1 MVRTTKQMLA
11 CFVSENQD
19 DWDTKLLYLQF
30 AYNTAV
36 HASTKQSPFEMT
48 FGCLPK
54 MPLDIICHNEESRFI
69 ENFDTVEAFR
79 QLNNGQL
86 TDPSKILGVYNEQMP
101 TIALEYVTELKERLG
116 TTFAVATK
124 SRDIAVDRYKFNHDR
139 RLHPIKY
146 EKNELV
152 LTDQPQLIV
161 GRTKGLAHKFFGP
174 FVILECRDN
183 HTYMVRLAHKRRA
196 RRFVVHHN
204 RLKRYFGAISRL
216 VEPELDESMIQ
227 TQTPQLLMN
236 RASRQKRQYRKKPTC
251 NRWAPNKN
259 ANHNEN
265 SSPSDTVIVNQ
276 TPETIVA
283 DVVVHPN
290 VSSSG
295 AAPNQDVSSHDE
307 SSNQDISS
315 NQDAS
320 FVPNAHHRR
329 RILEAK
335 SDKSEQPRRSARNA
349 GKTVKYAN
357 HSN

>member
-1 MVRTTKQMLA
+1 
-11 CFVSENQD
+11 
-19 DWDTKLLYLQF
+19 
-30 AYNTAV
+30 
-36 HASTKQSPFEMT
+36 MT

-146 EKNELV
+146 EKNDLV

-204 RLKRYFGAISRL
+204 RLKRYFGASSRL
-216 VEPELDESMIQ
+216 VEPELDESMIH
-227 TQTPQLLMN
+227 TQSPHLLMN
-236 RASRQKRQYRKKPTC
+236 HASRQKRQYRKKPTC

-259 ANHNEN
+259 ANRKEN

-276 TPETIVA
+276 ASETIGA
-283 DVVVHPN
+283 DLVVHQN
-290 VSSSG
+290 GSSSG
-295 AAPNQDVSSHDE
+295 AVQGHDE
-307 SSNQDISS
+307 SSYQDTSS
-315 NQDAS
+315 NQDASPNKDAS

-335 SDKSEQPRRSARNA
+335 SDESKQPRRSARNE
-349 GKTVKYAN
+349 GKTVKY
-357 HSN
+357 